1 MSYKIFSINKKD
13 IKEINKILIREIGT
27 KEIKEIKE
35 SLKNGFAKKITVENK
50 IVGFCLA
57 TEFTTHI
64 SLSYYYLKDEI
75 RKKPMSLF
83 FFAYCF
89 SKLSHKPIYV
99 KKNRN
104 FDMYSRYFEK
114 TEDEEIIKFK
124 NLREETEWAELL
136 NRFQMLSL
144 K

>member
-1 MSYKIFSINKKD
+1 MSYKIFSIDKKD
-13 IKEINKILIREIGT
+13 IQEINKILIKEVGT
-27 KEIKEIKE
+27 KEIKGVKE
-35 SLKNGFAKKITVENK
+35 SLKNGFAKKITVENE
-50 IVGFCLA
+50 IFGFCLA

-75 RKKPMSLF
+75 RRKPMSLF

-99 KKNRN
+99 KKNKN
-104 FDMYSRYFEK
+104 FNTYSRYFEK

-124 NLREETEWAELL
+124 NLREETEWVDLL
-136 NRFQMLSL
+136 KQFQVLSL